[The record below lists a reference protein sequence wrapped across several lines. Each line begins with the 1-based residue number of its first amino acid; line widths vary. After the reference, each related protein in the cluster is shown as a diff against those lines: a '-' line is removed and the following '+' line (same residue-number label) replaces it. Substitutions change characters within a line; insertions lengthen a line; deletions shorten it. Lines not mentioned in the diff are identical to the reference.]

1 MTRTARLLSVAAL
14 ALLAACEMK
23 VGGDEKAEA
32 GKQGAAA
39 SAEGKSE
46 QGSISIDAPGF
57 DMKLNIPEAL
67 QAQVGADGEML
78 YPGSKLAGLH
88 VQAND
93 GSGAGEDSV
102 ELRFT
107 TADAPAKV
115 AAWYRD
121 PNQAKELNVA
131 SAEQQGQGY
140 RITGTS
146 KGGSDPFTVTLTPAT
161 GGGTEGRIVLQ
172 DSHGQ

>member
-1 MTRTARLLSVAAL
+1 MNPQSRFAFLPVL
-14 ALLAACEMK
+14 ALLAACEMQI
-23 VGGDEKAEA
+23 GDQEQAKARTE
-32 GKQGAAA
+32 QVA

-46 QGSISIDAPGF
+46 AGAISIDAPGF

-67 QAQVGADGEML
+67 RAELGSEGDVI
-78 YPGSKLAGLH
+78 YPGSKLGGLH
-88 VQAND
+88 VQASKNQ
-93 GSGAGEDSV
+93 AGGQGSV

-121 PNQAKELNVA
+121 PAQARELTVTA
-131 SAEQQGQGY
+131 AQQQGQGY
-140 RITGTS
+140 RIVGTS
-146 KGGSDPFTVTLTPAT
+146 KGDNDPFTLTLTPAG

-172 DSHGQ
+172 DRDAR